1 MPPRKKIKADI
12 LSSASNI
19 ITSPINPLED
29 SKPLP
34 VELAKN
40 TIKEE
45 EIEKLQKQLRKEKRE
60 KKELALL
67 NQVDQPKEKKERK
80 PRKLKNQLSSISIEP
95 VNELVDASAST
106 SISLE
111 TKVEIVEEKQI
122 KQRKSKKY
130 QVVAIITPDGIQGN
144 LQSEQRKPLIAQLPI
159 RSSDV
164 KFHDQPLIY
173 DPTPPP
179 LPVAFDAGMTD
190 PFSSEANYEFQTSTL
205 VGTELDKGNIYQYN
219 VGEDQSIYDT
229 QKEMGHTRE
238 KDKERL
244 KETDT
249 REKEKDKEKDKE
261 KEKERMKEST
271 LKKTY
276 GPTQLL
282 VEYIHTKEKHVL
294 PSSVT
299 TACFWCCETFDTQ
312 PCILPTACIDDV
324 WHVYGNFCT
333 PMCSMAYLLSELLDT
348 HMRWER
354 IAMLNRLYGKECNGR
369 VYPAPNREVLQRFGG
384 PISAADYRE
393 LCQSQRIRVDIHM
406 PPMVSI
412 LASMDTKPID
422 FYETSLQ
429 NKMTTV
435 QPIHRSEESGLKLR
449 RSKPLKDRESTLDS
463 CLNIQHKSY

>member
-1 MPPRKKIKADI
+1 MPPRKKIKTDI

-19 ITSPINPLED
+19 INAPVNPLED

-34 VELAKN
+34 ADLAKN
-40 TIKEE
+40 AIKEE
-45 EIEKLQKQLRKEKRE
+45 ETEKLQKQLRKEKRE

-67 NQVDQPKEKKERK
+67 NQGDQPKEKKERK
-80 PRKLKNQLSSISIEP
+80 PRKLKNQLTSISIEP
-95 VNELVDASAST
+95 VNELVDASS
-106 SISLE
+106 E
-111 TKVEIVEEKQI
+111 NKPEIVEEKQV

-144 LQSEQRKPLIAQLPI
+144 LQSEQRKPLIAHLPI
-159 RSSDV
+159 HSSDV

-190 PFSSEANYEFQTSTL
+190 PFSSEANYEFQTGTL
-205 VGTELDKGNIYQYN
+205 MGAELDKGNIYEYTID
-219 VGEDQSIYDT
+219 GT
-229 QKEMGHTRE
+229 QIERGVDKESEKTTGRDNGRDRVKDRDNDKDREKEREKERERE
-238 KDKERL
+238 KDKD
-244 KETDT
+244 KT
-249 REKEKDKEKDKE
+249 KDHV
-261 KEKERMKEST
+261 S
-271 LKKTY
+271 KKSY

-282 VEYIHTKEKHVL
+282 VEYAHTKEKHVL

-435 QPIHRSEESGLKLR
+435 QPIHRSEETGLKLR

-463 CLNIQHKSY
+463 CLNIQHKTY